1 MDIVVC
7 TDDSFVMPT
16 GVMICSVCINNQEY
30 EVTFH
35 VVTDK
40 VADDNKKKLED
51 IVSSFHGKNI
61 AFYDIERVDTSDIPA
76 LDKDA
81 YLTIATYYRLFLTE
95 ILPSNL
101 KKIIYLDGDIIVRQS
116 LKALWDIRMEDAA
129 IAATPESH
137 GALDSF
143 YERLGYPKKM
153 GYFNAGVLLI
163 NLEYWRNHHL
173 MSVFKDFMIHH
184 ADRIVYHD
192 QDVLNYTLRDC
203 KIELPIKYNLQSGF
217 LWIDKNYDRKYHQ
230 EVMGTINNPA
240 ILHFTGAQKPWHQS
254 CRHPYRSSFFK
265 YQAQT
270 VWKDEPLQEDRPM
283 SLRSKKAIGKA
294 LRKLH
299 LIPELPPYGKGF
311 LPGLQSLD

>member
-35 VVTDK
+35 VVADK

-51 IVSSFHGKNI
+51 MVSSFHGKSI

-129 IAATPESH
+129 IAAIPESH
-137 GALDSF
+137 GAQDSF
-143 YERLGYPKKM
+143 YERLGYPKRM

-192 QDVLNYTLRDC
+192 QDVLNYTLTHIAAKC
-203 KIELPIKYNLQSGF
+203 YVSP
-217 LWIDKNYDRKYHQ
+217 
-230 EVMGTINNPA
+230 
-240 ILHFTGAQKPWHQS
+240 
-254 CRHPYRSSFFK
+254 
-265 YQAQT
+265 
-270 VWKDEPLQEDRPM
+270 
-283 SLRSKKAIGKA
+283 
-294 LRKLH
+294 
-299 LIPELPPYGKGF
+299 
-311 LPGLQSLD
+311 

>member
-1 MDIVVC
+1 
-7 TDDSFVMPT
+7 
-16 GVMICSVCINNQEY
+16 
-30 EVTFH
+30 
-35 VVTDK
+35 
-40 VADDNKKKLED
+40 
-51 IVSSFHGKNI
+51 
-61 AFYDIERVDTSDIPA
+61 
-76 LDKDA
+76 
-81 YLTIATYYRLFLTE
+81 
-95 ILPSNL
+95 
-101 KKIIYLDGDIIVRQS
+101 
-116 LKALWDIRMEDAA
+116 
-129 IAATPESH
+129 
-137 GALDSF
+137 
-143 YERLGYPKKM
+143 
-153 GYFNAGVLLI
+153 
-163 NLEYWRNHHL
+163 

-240 ILHFTGAQKPWHQS
+240 ILHFTGAKKPWHQS

-283 SLRSKKAIGKA
+283 SLRIKKAMGKA